1 MTLVGPLLVSAL
13 GIALYYF
20 VLYGF
25 IDPRRVYGLRR
36 EFSLSVLPE
45 GLTGLLLDQEFGLLV
60 YAPVFA
66 LAVPGLRA
74 LWRVSRRLTLAALAL
89 LAVVLLTAGAWPM
102 WRGGFNPPARFLL
115 PLVPVLA
122 LALAA
127 QLREGFG
134 ACAALLLSWGLV
146 AGLAGAVEPRLVHR
160 DRDGTAPLFREYSGA
175 EEWTR
180 LLPAYVLAEPDRW
193 RLAAVW
199 AVALALA
206 TLRWR
211 RSVSPSVGLAV
222 ASVGLLAAAG
232 VASRLSDGRTGGRDA
247 VRVIGQPALQAP
259 GLLWERSARAEWT
272 PFDLDWGP
280 LYEPHRYAGGAVLG
294 SRLMLPA
301 GRYRLLLEAED
312 LASASTPP
320 DLEVRV
326 DGPEGSVRRT
336 TSERVS
342 AGFSADFA
350 VGPRE
355 RVVSLRLCGGGPLLL
370 LRVRLS
376 AEGSGST

>member
-1 MTLVGPLLVSAL
+1 
-13 GIALYYF
+13 
-20 VLYGF
+20 
-25 IDPRRVYGLRR
+25 
-36 EFSLSVLPE
+36 
-45 GLTGLLLDQEFGLLV
+45 
-60 YAPVFA
+60 
-66 LAVPGLRA
+66 
-74 LWRVSRRLTLAALAL
+74 
-89 LAVVLLTAGAWPM
+89 
-102 WRGGFNPPARFLL
+102 
-115 PLVPVLA
+115 
-122 LALAA
+122 
-127 QLREGFG
+127 
-134 ACAALLLSWGLV
+134 
-146 AGLAGAVEPRLVHR
+146 
-160 DRDGTAPLFREYSGA
+160 
-175 EEWTR
+175 